1 MSILLLFGLL
11 SASVLIAWALALTI
25 LQGLL
30 WLLTGV
36 KTSAAR
42 SSNMVGSALVWHV
55 PGAAVVDARTEIPH
69 RRSLAVEN

>member
-55 PGAAVVDARTEIPH
+55 PGAAVVDARTEIP
-69 RRSLAVEN
+69 RRGALAVEN